1 MPNVTI
7 SLDEEILKASREYA
21 SRHGMS
27 LNALVRKMLESRVVR
42 GDTDWLD
49 ACFALMDKAAVD
61 SGGRSW
67 KREDLY
73 DV

>member
-1 MPNVTI
+1 MPNITL

-21 SRHGMS
+21 SRHGIS
-27 LNALVRKMLESRVVR
+27 LNALVRSMLESRVVR
-42 GDTDWLD
+42 DHSGWLD

>member
-7 SLDEEILKASREYA
+7 SLDEAILKASREYA
-21 SRHGMS
+21 SRHGIS
-27 LNALVRKMLESRVVR
+27 LNALVRSMLESRVVR
-42 GDTDWLD
+42 DDAGWLD
-49 ACFALMDKAAVD
+49 ACFALMDRAAVN